1 MYYALY
7 RKYRPQTFD
16 DVIGQ
21 QVIIKTLKNSI
32 INNKISHAYLFTGP
46 RGCGKTTIAKIL
58 AQTINCQNLQGSEQC
73 GECVFCTQLKEK
85 KAIDIIEID
94 AASNNG
100 VDEIREINNKVNL
113 VPAVGKYKVY
123 IIDEVHMLT
132 IGAFNALLKTLEEP
146 PSHVVFILATT
157 EPHKIPVTIL
167 SRCQRYDFKKISE
180 KEIANRIKY
189 IVEQEQ
195 IEIDETAIFEISR
208 LGDGSLRDA
217 ISILDQVNAYADN
230 KITIQDIHDVNGTLP
245 QIEINSLIQNIIKH
259 NANEV
264 FNQLDSYITSGKNI
278 SKILDEII
286 LYFRNILIFKNAN
299 EYFKN
304 NNIDNI
310 YSEIANEISNEK
322 LDKFIEI
329 LLDTVYKIKKTNNTK
344 LLVEICLIKLMDLE
358 NQNKVSTEI
367 INKDSIKQEKI
378 EEVKKQPLKEET
390 KNKKIINKEKPKNN
404 IDLKELEEFKQIR
417 INNILSEFNKKTT
430 LEIKKQLEFVNDYL
444 LDDKFSKAASILL
457 DGELKAASSYGL
469 IFVYNNDN
477 LSNEFNEKI
486 TIIEELIF
494 KIFNVN
500 YKVISTTKEDWE
512 IIKTKFNNN
521 KSSFVYKEETCN
533 IEDIIKKIR
542 KENNIDDITSI
553 FGDIVEYN

>member
-390 KNKKIINKEKPKNN
+390 KNKEIINKEKTKNN

-494 KIFNVN
+494 KIFSVN

>member
-180 KEIANRIKY
+180 KEIANRIKC

-195 IEIDETAIFEISR
+195 IEIDETAILEISR

-286 LYFRNILIFKNAN
+286 LYFRNVLIFKNAN

-310 YSEIANEISNEK
+310 YSQIANEISNEK

-404 IDLKELEEFKQIR
+404 IDLKELEKFKQIR

-486 TIIEELIF
+486 TTIEELIF

>member
-367 INKDSIKQEKI
+367 INKDYIKQEKI
-378 EEVKKQPLKEET
+378 EEAKKQPLKEET
-390 KNKKIINKEKPKNN
+390 KNKEIINKEKPKNN

-494 KIFNVN
+494 KIFSVN

>member
-180 KEIANRIKY
+180 KEIASRIKY

-390 KNKKIINKEKPKNN
+390 KNKEIINKEKTKNN

-494 KIFNVN
+494 KIFSVN